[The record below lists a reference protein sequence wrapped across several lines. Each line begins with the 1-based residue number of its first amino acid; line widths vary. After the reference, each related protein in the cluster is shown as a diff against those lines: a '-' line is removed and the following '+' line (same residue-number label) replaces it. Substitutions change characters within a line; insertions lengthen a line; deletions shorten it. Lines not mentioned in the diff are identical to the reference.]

1 MPHRRLFIPGPT
13 EVRPEILQAM
23 ATPQIGHRAP
33 EISDL
38 YNEIQPKLQKLL
50 YTDGTVFLINS
61 SSTGA
66 MEAAVKNTVA
76 KKCINFTNGA
86 FSERWHKITKAN
98 GIPCD
103 SAGVEWSKAI
113 KPEMV
118 DEYLSSGEYDAI
130 TLVLNE
136 TSTGVMAP
144 IEEIAE
150 VVKKYPDVMFLVD
163 AVSAM
168 AGMKIEVEKLGID
181 VCLAG
186 VQKAFA
192 MPSGMTICYVS
203 DKAISK
209 TEKVEKRGFYFD
221 FQQYLK
227 KHEKGQHPST
237 SPISHM
243 FALNKQLEDI
253 LEEGLENRWA
263 RHKKM
268 AEVTRAWAKKYFE
281 LYAEEGYESLTLT
294 TIKNTR
300 GISVKDLNK
309 ELAKHWIMI
318 SNGYG
323 KLKEETFR
331 IAHMGD
337 TQLWELYG
345 LLKLIE
351 EILTL
356 S

>member
-1 MPHRRLFIPGPT
+1 MQHRRLFIPGPT

-33 EISDL
+33 ELSDL
-38 YNEIQPKLQKLL
+38 YNEIQPKLKKLL
-50 YTDGTVFLINS
+50 YTDGTIFMLSS

-66 MEAAVKNTVA
+66 MEASVLNTVA
-76 KKCINFTNGA
+76 KKCVNFTNGA
-86 FSERWHKITKAN
+86 FSERWHKITKAV
-98 GIPCD
+98 GKDCE
-103 SAGVEWSKAI
+103 AVGVEWGKAVTA
-113 KPEMV
+113 EMV
-118 DEYLSSGEYDAI
+118 DEHLSSGQYDAM

-136 TSTGVMAP
+136 TSTGVMAN
-144 IEEIAE
+144 IEEVAE
-150 VVKKYPDVMFLVD
+150 VMKKYPDVMFLVD

-168 AGMKIEVEKLGID
+168 AGVKIEVEKLGID

-192 MPSGMTICYVS
+192 MPSGLTVCYAS
-203 DKAISK
+203 EKALK
-209 TEKVEKRGFYFD
+209 KAENVENRGFYFD
-221 FQQYLK
+221 FLSYLK
-227 KHEKGQHPST
+227 SHEKGQHPST

-243 FALNKQLEDI
+243 FALNMQLDDI
-253 LEEGLENRWA
+253 LEEGLENRWN

-268 AEVTRAWAKKYFE
+268 ADVTRAWANKHFE
-281 LYAEEGYESLTLT
+281 VFAEKGYESQTLT
-294 TIKNTR
+294 TVKNTR
-300 GISVKDLNK
+300 GISVSGLNK

-337 TQLWELYG
+337 TQVWELYG
-345 LLKLIE
+345 LLKLID
-351 EILTL
+351 EILEL
-356 S
+356 E

>member
-50 YTDGTVFLINS
+50 YTDGVVLLISS

-66 MEAAVKNTVA
+66 MEASVLNTVA
-76 KKCINFTNGA
+76 KKCVNFTNGA

-98 GIPCD
+98 AIPCEAV
-103 SAGVEWSKAI
+103 SVEWGKAI
-113 KPEMV
+113 KPELV
-118 DEYLSSGEYDAI
+118 DEHLSGGDYDAM

-136 TSTGVMAP
+136 TSTGVMSA

-150 VVKKYPDVMFLVD
+150 VMKKYPDVMFLVD

-168 AGMKIEVEKLGID
+168 AGAKIEVEKLGID

-192 MPSGMTICYVS
+192 MPSGMTVCYVS
-203 DKAISK
+203 DKTIKKA
-209 TEKVEKRGFYFD
+209 EKVERRGFYFD
-221 FQQYLK
+221 FLTYLK
-227 KHEKGQHPST
+227 SHQKGQHPST
-237 SPISHM
+237 SPIAHM
-243 FALNKQLEDI
+243 YALNKQLDDI
-253 LEEGLENRWA
+253 LEEGLENRWN

-268 AEVTRAWAKKYFE
+268 AKVTQDWANKYFE
-281 LYAEEGYESLTLT
+281 TYAEPGYESVTLT

-300 GISVKDLNK
+300 EISVGDLNK

-323 KLKEETFR
+323 DIKNITFR

-351 EILTL
+351 EILGL
-356 S
+356 